1 MCARDPWLPHAVL
14 LYRTL
19 SSKPKLMEGK
29 EMISIF
35 KEAKGGEV
43 EGGKRD
49 GGEDA
54 SQSKAHDAST
64 SSPEA
69 NGTAGDADKAGAA
82 GKSVEAATTKGSAEA
97 GGQGEAPPS
106 STAQGSNGASN
117 GPPKKM
123 SYAQMANAKAAPA
136 AVST

>member
-1 MCARDPWLPHAVL
+1 MCAGSLVTDGAL
-14 LYRTL
+14 LCPG
-19 SSKPKLMEGK
+19 SKPKLMEGK

-54 SQSKAHDAST
+54 SQNKAHDAST

-69 NGTAGDADKAGAA
+69 NGDADKAVAA
-82 GKSVEAATTKGSAEA
+82 GKSVEAATTEGSAEA
-97 GGQGEAPPS
+97 GGDGGAAS
-106 STAQGSNGASN
+106 SGAAQGSNGASN
-117 GPPKKM
+117 GAPKKM
-123 SYAQMANAKAAPA
+123 SYAQMANASKAAPP

>member
-1 MCARDPWLPHAVL
+1 MCAGSLVTDGAL
-14 LYRTL
+14 LCPG
-19 SSKPKLMEGK
+19 SKPKLMEGK

-69 NGTAGDADKAGAA
+69 NGDADKAVAA
-82 GKSVEAATTKGSAEA
+82 GKSVEAATTEGSAEA
-97 GGQGEAPPS
+97 GGDGGAAS
-106 STAQGSNGASN
+106 SGAAQGSNGASN
-117 GPPKKM
+117 GAPKKM
-123 SYAQMANAKAAPA
+123 SYAQMANASKAAPP